1 MLPGQT
7 ARAPRF
13 TPCPA
18 VPGQSL
24 RVCRSCACARSRV
37 RAFVRACRAAASRPC
52 GPPPGVNSHLAA
64 EARSSRA
71 GHRAGRTGP
80 RPPARTHPTAGR
92 TRRKGAAPCVS
103 PAAGLR
109 GARKRRVPAGGSR
122 RHPSVTEHAP
132 AGPRQAGAPAPAPAE
147 VRRAETPVR
156 ALSRDPQAPAAS
168 TRRRRRHG
176 APGRRCSCARFDWPA
191 ERDPVNGRRTYHR
204 PARWLP
210 APAGCGA

>member
-1 MLPGQT
+1 MCCPVKPPVRPASPHVLLFRVSHCVCV
-7 ARAPRF
+7 ARAR
-13 TPCPA
+13 A
-18 VPGQSL
+18 
-24 RVCRSCACARSRV
+24 RARACARSCV
-37 RAFVRACRAAASRPC
+37 RAVLLRADPADRLPASTHTWQPRHARAEPATGLAGQALDRP
-52 GPPPGVNSHLAA
+52 H
-64 EARSSRA
+64 ARN
-71 GHRAGRTGP
+71 
-80 RPPARTHPTAGR
+80 TAGR